1 MARLE
6 RQRLEIVTNEQIE
19 ETSEDWLVS
28 HLGQGG
34 RLNENE
40 LALLSFLQREA
51 CGLPAS
57 LGEFAARAM
66 IAA

>member
-19 ETSEDWLVS
+19 EPGEAWLVTR
-28 HLGQGG
+28 LGREG
-34 RLNENE
+34 RLDRNE
-40 LALLSFLQREA
+40 LALLAYLKREA
-51 CGLPAS
+51 CGLPS
-57 LGEFAARAM
+57 GLNELAARSM